1 MIKSIEEY
9 AKKHRVPIINQEG
22 LDFLIK
28 QIEKY
33 KVNDILELG
42 SAIGYSAIMMSNI
55 HDNIKIVTIEKDE
68 ERYHEA
74 VNNIDKLAK
83 QSQIQI
89 HLADALE
96 FETNDKFDMIFLD
109 LAKSRYEA
117 MLNKFYPNLNN
128 GGIVIVDNLGMYGL
142 VYETDLKAL
151 KVKRRVRQLIEKIIH
166 FREAIANDERFE
178 VTFYDDIGDGIAIIK
193 KKGD

>member
-1 MIKSIEEY
+1 MIESIVEY

-22 LDFLIK
+22 LNFLIK
-28 QIEKY
+28 QIDKY
-33 KVNDILELG
+33 KVKNILELG
-42 SAIGYSAIMMSNI
+42 SAIGYSAIMMANI
-55 HDNIKIVTIEKDE
+55 DDDIKIITVEKDQVRYEQAVENIEK
-68 ERYHEA
+68 
-74 VNNIDKLAK
+74 LSK
-83 QSQIQI
+83 QDQIEI

-96 FETNDKFDMIFLD
+96 FETDKKFDMIFLD

-117 MLNKFYPNLNN
+117 MLNKFYPNLEQ

-142 VYETDLKAL
+142 VYKEDLKAL

-166 FREAIANDERFE
+166 FRESIANDDRLE
-178 VTFYDDIGDGIAIIK
+178 VTFYDDIGDGIAVIV